1 MTPIPA
7 ARYAVFALT
16 TLALGGCYYTSPYGY
31 APYYAPAPA
40 TLTQREIPVTPAAP
54 ATTAKPAAAA
64 VAPPVV
70 DPAPVYVAPAYPPPY
85 PYPYPYY
92 APRITRAGT
101 AGAHRRSRSASGADG
116 AAAGVDAAGTGIVRG
131 AAATGVAAGAGI
143 GTDRR
148 AAAPRGRAS

>member
-1 MTPIPA
+1 MPPIPA

-54 ATTAKPAAAA
+54 GSAASSQGSTA
-64 VAPPVV
+64 VAPPVA

-92 APRITRAGT
+92 APAYYPGWYGWGAPARNTAHSRTDSCNNSRRGPAWSTRIPHT
-101 AGAHRRSRSASGADG
+101 SRQESGAFL
-116 AAAGVDAAGTGIVRG
+116 A
-131 AAATGVAAGAGI
+131 
-143 GTDRR
+143 
-148 AAAPRGRAS
+148 

>member
-54 ATTAKPAAAA
+54 ATTAPAGCGGGRAAGGRSGA
-64 VAPPVV
+64 RLRRAGLSATVSLSVSV
-70 DPAPVYVAPAYPPPY
+70 LCPAYYPGWYGWGAPA
-85 PYPYPYY
+85 
-92 APRITRAGT
+92 ISVGFW
-101 AGAHRRSRSASGADG
+101 GGWG
-116 AAAGVDAAGTGIVRG
+116 GGW
-131 AAATGVAAGAGI
+131 
-143 GTDRR
+143 
-148 AAAPRGRAS
+148 RGRGGYGHRPWGGGHWGGGWGGHRH

>member
-7 ARYAVFALT
+7 ARCAVFALT
-16 TLALGGCYYTSPYGY
+16 TLTFGGCYYTSPYGY

-54 ATTAKPAAAA
+54 GTTAPGSAAAA

-92 APRITRAGT
+92 APAYYPGWYGW
-101 AGAHRRSRSASGADG
+101 GAPAISVGFWG
-116 AAAGVDAAGTGIVRG
+116 GWGGG
-131 AAATGVAAGAGI
+131 W
-143 GTDRR
+143 
-148 AAAPRGRAS
+148 RGRGGYGHRPWGGGHWGGGWGGHRH

>member
-1 MTPIPA
+1 MDSAGAIDDPDSC
-7 ARYAVFALT
+7 RGYAVFALT

-54 ATTAKPAAAA
+54 ATTAPSPAAAA

-92 APRITRAGT
+92 APRITGL
-101 AGAHRRSRSASGADG
+101 
-116 AAAGVDAAGTGIVRG
+116 VRLG
-131 AAATGVAAGAGI
+131 PPAISVGFWGGW
-143 GTDRR
+143 GGGW
-148 AAAPRGRAS
+148 RGRGGYGHRPWGGGHWGGGWGGHRH

>member
-1 MTPIPA
+1 MTLIPA
-7 ARYAVFALT
+7 ARCAVFALT

-54 ATTAKPAAAA
+54 GSAASSQGSTA
-64 VAPPVV
+64 VAPPVA

-92 APRITRAGT
+92 APAYYPGWYGW
-101 AGAHRRSRSASGADG
+101 GAPAISVGFWG
-116 AAAGVDAAGTGIVRG
+116 GWGGG
-131 AAATGVAAGAGI
+131 YW
-143 GTDRR
+143 
-148 AAAPRGRAS
+148 RGRGGYWHRPWGGGHWGGGHSGGGWGGHRH